1 MAGTT
6 ARLKNKNGIYGIN
19 VPGHLMLPGVI
30 IEDTY
35 KWIRNQISEMFGHTA
50 WFQEPMRNDHQN
62 QLFKP
67 FM

>member
-1 MAGTT
+1 
-6 ARLKNKNGIYGIN
+6 
-19 VPGHLMLPGVI
+19 MLPGVI